1 MRGGLTGEPQE
12 PPQRGAVHGAASEE
26 PETQVRHLT
35 EQTER
40 QRMAELFSD
49 GSGVPAVPPDV
60 ATGHGEGHQLVHML
74 ALHVS
79 RSSAHSV
86 ACSAA
91 G

>member
-1 MRGGLTGEPQE
+1 MRAGQANRNHLNE
-12 PPQRGAVHGAASEE
+12 AVNGAASEE

-40 QRMAELFSD
+40 QRKAELFSD
-49 GSGVPAVPPDV
+49 GSGVPAVPPTLPPV
-60 ATGHGEGHQLVHML
+60 MEKATNWCML

-86 ACSAA
+86 ACSAV